1 MTAAQLG
8 GFVTLALGAITV
20 LLAVVRLIRG
30 PSLADRVVALD
41 LLSAVAVGIV
51 AAWSVASGEVVYLD
65 VALLVALVVFL
76 ATVALARHAE
86 SGGRG

>member
-1 MTAAQLG
+1 MTPAEAG
-8 GFVTLALGAITV
+8 GFTALALCAATV
-20 LLAVVRLIRG
+20 LLAVVRLVRG

-65 VALLVALVVFL
+65 VAILVALVAFL
-76 ATVALARHAE
+76 GTVALARYAE
-86 SGGRG
+86 GGGRG